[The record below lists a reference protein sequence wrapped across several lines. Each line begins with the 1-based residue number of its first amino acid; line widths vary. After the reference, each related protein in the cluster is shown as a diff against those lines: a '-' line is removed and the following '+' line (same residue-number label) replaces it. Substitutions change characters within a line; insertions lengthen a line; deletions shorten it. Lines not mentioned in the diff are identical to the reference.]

1 MPTVID
7 HDQMLVLLRQEF
19 DALDELAGGLS
30 EAQWDLPTCLPGWT
44 VRDNLSHIVGTE
56 SMLAG
61 DAAPSAPGG
70 DYDHVKNAI
79 GSANEAWV
87 ESMRAL
93 TGSEML
99 DRFRDVTSRR
109 LAALGEMTQADFDA
123 PSWTPAGPNETY
135 GRFMRIRHFDCYL
148 HEHDMRA
155 ALGLDDRDTPSHLT
169 SALDEVATGL
179 GFIVGKRAGLPQG
192 SSARIEL
199 SGPLDRVFLVAVGER
214 AAMVDHLSDDPTVT
228 LRMPAMLFL
237 RLTGGRQDAAAHID
251 QDLSVAGD
259 RELAIRL
266 ASNLAF
272 TI

>member
-1 MPTVID
+1 MPTIID
-7 HDQMLVLLRQEF
+7 HAQMLVLLRQEF
-19 DALDELAGGLS
+19 AALDELASGLS
-30 EAQWDLPTCLPGWT
+30 ESQWDLPTRLPGWT

-61 DAAPSAPGG
+61 DAAPSALV
-70 DYDHVKNAI
+70 DEHDHVKNAI

-93 TGSEML
+93 EGSEML

-109 LAALGEMTQADFDA
+109 LAALAEMTQADFDA

-148 HEHDMRA
+148 HEHDMRD
-155 ALGLDDRDTPSHLT
+155 ALGVNDRDTPSHLT

-199 SGPLDRVFLVAVGER
+199 SGSLDRVFLVSVGER
-214 AAMVDHLSDDPTVT
+214 AALVDDLGGDPTVT
-228 LRMPAMLFL
+228 LRMPAMLVL
-237 RLTGGRQDAAAHID
+237 YLTGGRQDAAAHID
-251 QDLSVAGD
+251 QDLRVEGD
-259 RELAIRL
+259 RQLALRL